1 MAIRSPIIVTVGH
14 VDHGKT
20 TLLDR
25 IRGTA
30 VAAGEPGLITQYIS
44 ASYVPT
50 KVITK
55 TCGHLLERVKV
66 ELKIPGLLFID
77 TPGHEAFTT
86 LRKRGGA
93 IADLAI
99 LVVDAQDGFKPQTHE
114 SLNYLKQFK
123 TPFVV
128 AMTKIDRLPGWN
140 PQPNACFLESIK
152 NQGERANEEIEKRLY
167 NIAGQLGMKG
177 FNADRYDRV
186 EDYTKQV
193 AIVPV
198 SGITGEGIPDLLMTL
213 AGIAQKYLS
222 KNLEITPGSGKGT
235 VLEVKEY
242 KGLGATM
249 DVVLYDGEIKRGDTL
264 VVGGLGEKKVIVTR
278 VKALLEPQP
287 LKELRLEKEFN
298 SVDSVTA
305 AAGIKIAAQDLE
317 GVTAGAPLRAVSDD
331 KKIPDA
337 EKEVEAEMDEVEIET
352 DEEGVFLKSDTLGG
366 LEALVKT
373 LKERGIPVMKAHV
386 GSLSKSEVLSI
397 KTGKD
402 PIIMTF
408 GIKVSEEVV
417 QLASDNKI
425 ALFSSNIIYSLLEEY
440 DKWIRDRKKR
450 EEQALL
456 DETIRPGEL
465 RVLKGYVFRQSKPA
479 VFGIEVLKGVI
490 KTGYRLT
497 LVPIGKSGRPEAA
510 GRYKAA
516 EAAGRYKVV
525 GEIKEIQAEGM
536 NKHEA
541 KAGDRVALSMEDIV
555 IGKDFSEN
563 DVLRTHFT
571 TETNMERIRKI
582 RHLLRD
588 DEREMLAEAGGR

>member
-1 MAIRSPIIVTVGH
+1 MTIRSPIIVTVGH

-20 TLLDR
+20 TLLDK

-50 KVITK
+50 PAINKM
-55 TCGHLLERVKV
+55 CGVLLDRMKIH
-66 ELKIPGLLFID
+66 LKIPGLLFID

-99 LVVDAQDGFKPQTHE
+99 LVVDAMEGFKPQTHE

-128 AMTKIDRLPGWN
+128 AMTKIDRLPSWN
-140 PQPNACFLESIK
+140 PVPGACFSESIK

-167 NIAGQLGMKG
+167 NIVGQLGMKG
-177 FNADRYDRV
+177 FNADRHDRV

-193 AIVPV
+193 AVVPV
-198 SGITGEGIPDLLMTL
+198 SGVTGEGVPDLLMTL
-213 AGIAQKYLS
+213 AGIAQKYLGKS
-222 KNLEITPGSGKGT
+222 LEIAPGEGKGT

-242 KGLGATM
+242 KGLGTTL
-249 DVVLYDGEIKRGDTL
+249 DVVLYDGEIRKGDNL
-264 VVGGLGEKKVIVTR
+264 VLGGLGDKRIIVTR

-287 LKELRLEKEFN
+287 LKELRLEKEFR

-305 AAGIKIAAQDLE
+305 AAGIKIAAQNIE
-317 GVTAGAPLRAVSDD
+317 GVTAGAPLRAVSDE
-331 KKIPDA
+331 KRIPDL
-337 EKEVEAEMDEVEIET
+337 EKEIEAEMDEVEIET
-352 DEEGVFLKSDTLGG
+352 EEEGIYLKSDTLGG

-386 GSLSKSEVLSI
+386 GSLTKSDVLLM
-397 KTGKD
+397 KMNKD
-402 PIIMTF
+402 PIIMAF
-408 GIKVSEEVV
+408 GIKIAEDVE
-417 QLASDNKI
+417 QLAKDNKV
-425 ALFSSNIIYSLLEEY
+425 ALFSSNIIYTLLDEY
-440 DKWIRDRKKR
+440 DKWVKDRKKR

-456 DETIRPGEL
+456 DETIRPGMV

-490 KTGYRLT
+490 KPGYRLV
-497 LVPIGKSGRPEAA
+497 LKD
-510 GRYKAA
+510 
-516 EAAGRYKVV
+516 KVV
-525 GEIKEIQAEGM
+525 GEIKEIQADGM
-536 NKHEA
+536 NRQEA
-541 KAGDRVALSMEDIV
+541 KAGDRVALSMDDIV

-563 DVLRTHFT
+563 DVLKTHFT
-571 TETNMERIRKI
+571 TETNIARIARV
-582 RHLLRD
+582 RRLLRD
-588 DEREMLAEAGGR
+588 DEREMLAEAGV